1 MKEEDKMG
9 EKTKKSAFLHIKAS
23 HTEFVTDK
31 NREDELKELMK
42 KLKKSE

>member
-1 MKEEDKMG
+1 MLES
-9 EKTKKSAFLHIKAS
+9 TKKSAFLHLKAS

-31 NREDELKELMK
+31 NKEDELKQLIK

>member
-1 MKEEDKMG
+1 MKEESKMVEG
-9 EKTKKSAFLHIKAS
+9 KKKSEFLHLKAS

-31 NREDELKELMK
+31 NKEDELKELMK